1 MYSEKLP
8 TIAELCD
15 PSRITYDQMQEL
27 IWQDD
32 KVPYTEFIPDLA
44 FSDFFTYERPFVKC
58 CNCFTP
64 QDLVIK
70 FMVYKRQYMTEAR
83 NIYNALNAE
92 YNILDNYNGKE
103 THTIT
108 ERNTKT
114 GGIETTGSNTNNTS
128 TTGENTNNTSTT
140 ATGTNTEKVTTFET
154 DTWRTAGGADTTT
167 DSTTTDTTTTSNTL
181 TGTAT
186 ANSTQTFNNV
196 KDTKNFSETTERA
209 GNLGVTTSQ
218 QMVMSELDLRSKYIC
233 AKMVV
238 DKFIEVYCI

>member
-8 TIAELCD
+8 TIAEILKTD
-15 PSRITYDQMQEL
+15 NAAGSFYSWRVLGSDTEYIIPNAFFQMYFL
-27 IWQDD
+27 
-32 KVPYTEFIPDLA
+32 TEK
-44 FSDFFTYERPFVKC
+44 PFVKC
-58 CNCFTP
+58 CDVTTKE
-64 QDLVIK
+64 QLQIK
-70 FMVYKRQYMTEAR
+70 FTFFKLIYEDFAYGVYEALK
-83 NIYNALNAE
+83 AK

-108 ERNTKT
+108 ETNTKT
-114 GGIETTGSNTNNTS
+114 GEIETTGNNTNNTS
-128 TTGENTNNTSTT
+128 TTGENTNNTSTS
-140 ATGTNTEKVTTFET
+140 ATGTTAEKVTTFET
-154 DTWRTAGGADTTT
+154 DNLKTAGGADTTS
-167 DSTTTDTTTTSNTL
+167 DSTTTDTSTTSNTL

-196 KDTKNFSETTERA
+196 KDSRSLTETTERA

>member
-32 KVPYTEFIPDLA
+32 KVPHTEFIPDLA

-108 ERNTKT
+108 ETNTKT
-114 GGIETTGSNTNNTS
+114 GEIATTGNNTNNTS
-128 TTGENTNNTSTT
+128 TTGNNTNNTSTNT
-140 ATGTNTEKVTTFET
+140 TGSNTEKVTTFET
-154 DTWRTAGGADTTT
+154 DTLKTAGGADTTT

-196 KDTKNFSETTERA
+196 KDARDFTETTERA

-218 QMVMSELDLRSKYIC
+218 QMINSEIELRVKNNL
-233 AKMVV
+233 V
-238 DKFIEVYCI
+238 DILLNKFVELYCI

>member
-8 TIAELCD
+8 TIAEILGVSTD
-15 PSRITYDQMQEL
+15 PGPFEWKREAGTNKYIVS
-27 IWQDD
+27 
-32 KVPYTEFIPDLA
+32 PGFFA
-44 FSDFFTYERPFVKC
+44 FYIQSEKPFVKC
-58 CNCFTP
+58 CGVYNLSQLQAKFLLFKIVY
-64 QDLVIK
+64 QD
-70 FMVYKRQYMTEAR
+70 FGEGVYD
-83 NIYNALNAE
+83 ALKAQ

-108 ERNTKT
+108 ETNTKT
-114 GGIETTGSNTNNTS
+114 GEIATTGNNTNNTS
-128 TTGENTNNTSTT
+128 TTGNNTNNTSTT

-154 DTWRTAGGADTTT
+154 DNLKTAGGADTTS

-196 KDTKNFSETTERA
+196 KDTRDYTETTERA

-218 QMVMSELDLRSKYIC
+218 QMVRSELDLRSKYIC

>member
-8 TIAELCD
+8 TIAEILGVSTD
-15 PSRITYDQMQEL
+15 PGPFEWKREAGTNKYI
-27 IWQDD
+27 
-32 KVPYTEFIPDLA
+32 VPPG
-44 FSDFFTYERPFVKC
+44 FFVFYIQSEKPFVKC
-58 CNCFTP
+58 CGVYNLS
-64 QDLVIK
+64 QLQAK
-70 FMVYKRQYMTEAR
+70 FALFRVVYEDFGNGVYD
-83 NIYNALNAE
+83 ALKAQ

-108 ERNTKT
+108 ETNTKT

-154 DTWRTAGGADTTT
+154 ENLKTAGGADTTS

-196 KDTKNFSETTERA
+196 TDTKNFSETTERA

-218 QMVMSELDLRSKYIC
+218 QMVTSELDLRSKYIC

-238 DKFIEVYCI
+238 DKFIEAYCI

>member
-8 TIAELCD
+8 TIAEILGVSTD
-15 PSRITYDQMQEL
+15 PGPFEWKREAGT
-27 IWQDD
+27 D
-32 KVPYTEFIPDLA
+32 KYIVPTGFFA
-44 FSDFFTYERPFVKC
+44 FYIHSEKQFVKC
-58 CNCFTP
+58 CGVYNLGQLQAKFT
-64 QDLVIK
+64 LFKVIYEDFGK
-70 FMVYKRQYMTEAR
+70 GVYD
-83 NIYNALNAE
+83 ALKAQ

-108 ERNTKT
+108 ETNTKT

-128 TTGENTNNTSTT
+128 TTGNNTNNTSTNT
-140 ATGTNTEKVTTFET
+140 TGTNTEKVTTFET
-154 DTWRTAGGADTTT
+154 DTLKTAGGADTTS

-233 AKMVV
+233 AKMVI

>member
-8 TIAELCD
+8 TLGELLHQN
-15 PSRITYDQMQEL
+15 TFDQ
-27 IWQDD
+27 
-32 KVPYTEFIPDLA
+32 
-44 FSDFFTYERPFVKC
+44 FFVWKKQGTDNEYILPLGFFENYIKEEKPFVKC
-58 CNCFTP
+58 CG
-64 QDLVIK
+64 
-70 FMVYKRQYMTEAR
+70 VYKLIQLENKFQLFMLVYKDFG
-83 NIYNALNAE
+83 NGVYDALKAQ

-108 ERNTKT
+108 ETNIKT
-114 GGIETTGSNTNNTS
+114 GGIETTGNNTNNT
-128 TTGENTNNTSTT
+128 TTSGENTNNTSTT

-154 DTWRTAGGADTTT
+154 DNLKTAGGADTTS

-196 KDTKNFSETTERA
+196 KDTRDYTETTERA

>member
-8 TIAELCD
+8 TIAEILGVSTD
-15 PSRITYDQMQEL
+15 PGPFEWKREAGTNKYI
-27 IWQDD
+27 
-32 KVPYTEFIPDLA
+32 VPPGFFA
-44 FSDFFTYERPFVKC
+44 FYIQSEKQFVKC
-58 CNCFTP
+58 CGVYNLSHLQAKFA
-64 QDLVIK
+64 LFRVIYEDFGK
-70 FMVYKRQYMTEAR
+70 GVYD
-83 NIYNALNAE
+83 ALKAQ

-108 ERNTKT
+108 ETNTKT
-114 GGIETTGSNTNNTS
+114 GDIKTTGNNTNNTS
-128 TTGENTNNTSTT
+128 TNT
-140 ATGTNTEKVTTFET
+140 TGTNTEKVTTFET
-154 DTWRTAGGADTTT
+154 DNLKTAGGADTTT

-196 KDTKNFSETTERA
+196 TDTKNFSETTERA

>member
-8 TIAELCD
+8 TIAEILGVSSD
-15 PSRITYDQMQEL
+15 PGPFEWKREAGTNKYVVSPGFFQFYIQ
-27 IWQDD
+27 
-32 KVPYTEFIPDLA
+32 TEK
-44 FSDFFTYERPFVKC
+44 PFVKC
-58 CNCFTP
+58 CGVYNLSQLQAKFA
-64 QDLVIK
+64 LFKVIYED
-70 FMVYKRQYMTEAR
+70 FGNGVYD
-83 NIYNALNAE
+83 ALKAQ

-108 ERNTKT
+108 ETNTKT

-154 DTWRTAGGADTTT
+154 DNLKTAGGADTTS
-167 DSTTTDTTTTSNTL
+167 DSTTTDTTSTSNTL

-196 KDTKNFSETTERA
+196 KDSRSLTETTERA
-209 GNLGVTTSQ
+209 GNLGVTTAQ
-218 QMVMSELDLRSKYIC
+218 QMVTSELNLRSKYIC
-233 AKMVV
+233 AKLVV

>member
-8 TIAELCD
+8 TIKEILD
-15 PSRITYDQMQEL
+15 ISSNPTIYSWKKEGS
-27 IWQDD
+27 DD
-32 KVPYTEFIPDLA
+32 YIVPLG
-44 FSDFFTYERPFVKC
+44 FFDSYIVSEKPFVKC
-58 CNCFTP
+58 CGVKTP
-64 QDLVIK
+64 DQLTAKFALFKVVYQD
-70 FMVYKRQYMTEAR
+70 FGNGVYD
-83 NIYNALNAE
+83 ALKAQ

-108 ERNTKT
+108 ETNTKT

-154 DTWRTAGGADTTT
+154 ENLKTAGGADTTS
-167 DSTTTDTTTTSNTL
+167 DSTTTDTSTTSNTL

-186 ANSTQTFNNV
+186 ANTTQTFNNV
-196 KDTKNFSETTERA
+196 TDTKNFSETTERA

-218 QMVMSELDLRSKYIC
+218 QMVTSELDLRSKYIC

>member
-8 TIAELCD
+8 TIAEILGVSTGTGPFEWKRD
-15 PSRITYDQMQEL
+15 AGTNKYIVSPGFFAFYIQ
-27 IWQDD
+27 
-32 KVPYTEFIPDLA
+32 TEK
-44 FSDFFTYERPFVKC
+44 PFVKC
-58 CNCFTP
+58 CGVYN
-64 QDLVIK
+64 LVQLQAK
-70 FMVYKRQYMTEAR
+70 FALFRVVYEDFANGVYD
-83 NIYNALNAE
+83 ALKAQ

-108 ERNTKT
+108 ETNTKT
-114 GGIETTGSNTNNTS
+114 GEIATTGSNTNNTS

-154 DTWRTAGGADTTT
+154 DNLKTAGGADTTS
-167 DSTTTDTTTTSNTL
+167 DSTTTDTSTTSNTL

-196 KDTKNFSETTERA
+196 KDSRSFSETTERA

-233 AKMVV
+233 AKMVI

>member
-8 TIAELCD
+8 TIAEIVEKD
-15 PSRITYDQMQEL
+15 PNPGAYNWKYYDGGDNEY
-27 IWQDD
+27 I
-32 KVPYTEFIPDLA
+32 VPTGFFENYFQTEK
-44 FSDFFTYERPFVKC
+44 PFVKC
-58 CNCFTP
+58 CGVYSSNQLMGRFTLFRVLYE
-64 QDLVIK
+64 DFGK
-70 FMVYKRQYMTEAR
+70 GVYK
-83 NIYNALNAE
+83 ALKAQ

-108 ERNTKT
+108 ETNTKT
-114 GGIETTGSNTNNTS
+114 GGIETTGNNTNNT
-128 TTGENTNNTSTT
+128 TTSGENTNNTSTT

-154 DTWRTAGGADTTT
+154 ENLKTAGGADTTS

-186 ANSTQTFNNV
+186 ANTTQTFNNV
-196 KDTKNFSETTERA
+196 TDTKNFSETTERA

-233 AKMVV
+233 AKMVI

>member
-1 MYSEKLP
+1 MYSERLP
-8 TIAELCD
+8 TLGELLQKNPENQPYVWKKAGSD
-15 PSRITYDQMQEL
+15 NEYI
-27 IWQDD
+27 
-32 KVPYTEFIPDLA
+32 VPLG
-44 FSDFFTYERPFVKC
+44 FFENYIREEKPFVKC
-58 CNCFTP
+58 CG
-64 QDLVIK
+64 
-70 FMVYKRQYMTEAR
+70 VYKPVQLENKFQLFMLVYKDFG
-83 NIYNALNAE
+83 NGVYDALKAQ

-108 ERNTKT
+108 ETNTKT
-114 GGIETTGSNTNNTS
+114 GEIATTGNNTNNTS

-140 ATGTNTEKVTTFET
+140 ATGTNTEKVSTFET
-154 DTWRTAGGADTTT
+154 ENLKTAGGADTTT
-167 DSTTTDTTTTSNTL
+167 DSTTTDTSTISNTL

-196 KDTKNFSETTERA
+196 TDTKNFSETTERA

>member
-1 MYSEKLP
+1 MYSENLP
-8 TIAELCD
+8 TLGELLQNAED
-15 PSRITYDQMQEL
+15 SWFVWKKAGTDNEYI
-27 IWQDD
+27 
-32 KVPYTEFIPDLA
+32 VPLG
-44 FSDFFTYERPFVKC
+44 FFTTYIREEKPFVKC
-58 CNCFTP
+58 CGVYNLI
-64 QDLVIK
+64 QLESK
-70 FMVYKRQYMTEAR
+70 FQLFMLVYKDFGNSVYD
-83 NIYNALNAE
+83 ALKAQ

-108 ERNTKT
+108 ETNTKT
-114 GGIETTGSNTNNTS
+114 GDIKTTGNNTNNTS

-154 DTWRTAGGADTTT
+154 EALKTEGGADTTS
-167 DSTTTDTTTTSNTL
+167 DSTTTDTSTTNNTI

-218 QMVMSELDLRSKYIC
+218 QMVMSELDLRSKYLC